1 MRQPG
6 PAATAGQLT
15 HPVQDVLQ
23 RGGAACWAHS
33 CNRPACSSSV
43 MSCNARSMR
52 SSSWRSSWRAS
63 RCRSVEKSLSKGC
76 RCRCPAK
83 CRRIRGRRV
92 VSRPIARSAVPFST
106 AASVA
111 CRSARCSRRTCG
123 WRAASHSA
131 YGPFEH
137 GQDLLVQFRDVAWQA
152 FAAAAGEHRLAT
164 AERAGCHQ
172 AGAGWLQV
180 VANHQ
185 YQIRFASADGSH
197 RCAGAGMLVLLEL
210 QLRTPCNQIGVAM
223 GQAWQRRAA
232 SECSGYRVQR
242 RRGRHPDFAPRPPF
256 K

>member
-1 MRQPG
+1 MARGQP
-6 PAATAGQLT
+6 
-15 HPVQDVLQ
+15 
-23 RGGAACWAHS
+23 S
-33 CNRPACSSSV
+33 
-43 MSCNARSMR
+43 
-52 SSSWRSSWRAS
+52 
-63 RCRSVEKSLSKGC
+63 
-76 RCRCPAK
+76 
-83 CRRIRGRRV
+83 RIR
-92 VSRPIARSAVPFST
+92 P
-106 AASVA
+106 
-111 CRSARCSRRTCG
+111 
-123 WRAASHSA
+123 
-131 YGPFEH
+131 PFEH
-137 GQDLLVQFRDVAWQA
+137 GQDLVVQFRDIAWQA